1 MLSLSV
7 CILRSLCVYYDLCV
21 YTTISVVFLSH
32 HYLKRTK
39 AGKNKGIIRQTIK
52 DEERWSRKQ
61 KTVWTNTRIE
71 NFSKAYSIWIEIQVP
86 NFFITGTNFLRPLL
100 KANQPTN
107 QPTYLSNYSDWSN
120 FFPMTVNS
128 QLEMWN
134 HIRGGCNKHLNL
146 VLVPSHGE
154 IMFGCLET

>member
-61 KTVWTNTRIE
+61 NRRQGKQKTVWTNTRIE
-71 NFSKAYSIWIEIQVP
+71 IFSK
-86 NFFITGTNFLRPLL
+86 FFELKFKSQTFLSQEQIFFGLFLRPTNLPTSATTL
-100 KANQPTN
+100 IGRIFSPWPWTANWKCGTISEVDVTN
-107 QPTYLSNYSDWSN
+107 IWT
-120 FFPMTVNS
+120 
-128 QLEMWN
+128 
-134 HIRGGCNKHLNL
+134 
-146 VLVPSHGE
+146 
-154 IMFGCLET
+154 